1 MRAVLRFAAES
12 VALRAAVLHR
22 RRHTGKREAP
32 DRSRVA
38 RPCRGAHNARLFR
51 GALPGNGRANA
62 MMYFARWK
70 TAAILSVLLLGA
82 LLCVPNLFPRADL
95 PSWARSFSLGL
106 DLRGGSYLLLEV
118 DLNAVVRER
127 LESLAD
133 AARTRLR
140 NANIGYVNL
149 AADPLNR
156 RMGFRVRDPAQAAE
170 AARLM
175 REEVSPVQGPG
186 GSVPDLEVTTA
197 PDGTVRV
204 ALTEAGLRAKASAAV
219 EQSIEIVRRRID
231 ETGVVEALIA
241 RQGQNRVLVQLPG
254 VEDPA
259 RIKDLL
265 GKTARM
271 TFHLLDEG
279 ANPGAGGAPPPGVMF
294 LEGERAGPSG
304 QIERYAVRR
313 RVEVDGANLTDA
325 RAGQD
330 SRTGEWV
337 VNFSFDSIGT
347 RRFAE
352 VTRQNVN
359 RPFAIVLDDRV
370 ITAPNIREPITGGR
384 GQISGSFTA
393 RTANDLAVLL
403 RAGALPA
410 PLTVVEE
417 RTVGPELGADA
428 IRAGVISLAVGTAFV
443 FLYMGLAYGLF
454 GWFANIALLVNVML
468 MLAALS
474 VLEATLTLPGIAGI
488 VLTLGTALDA
498 NILINERIR
507 EEAKLGRTPIAALE
521 AGFTKASGTIMDSN
535 LTNLI
540 AMACLYAFGSGPVR
554 GFAVTVAIGTIVQMW
569 TATTLVRLFVS
580 WWYRAKR
587 PKELPV
593 IGGGPGVLRRLS
605 RPLFRLVPDATRVPF
620 MRGARAGLIASAI
633 LSTAAVIGAF
643 WPGLDKGIDFKGGIT
658 MEVRTPEAANLGQLR
673 SAVSGLN
680 LGDVGMQE
688 FGAPDTVLVRLPV
701 QGDEAG
707 TQRAVSA
714 VRAALEQAAP
724 GTRILRVEAVGNR
737 ISDEL
742 FAGGMIALGISLLAM
757 LVYIWFRFEWQFAV
771 AAIATLVLDTTKT
784 VGFMVLFGIEFNL
797 TTVAAILTVI
807 GFSAN
812 DKVVVF
818 DRVRENLR
826 KYKALPLRDLV
837 DLSIN
842 ETLNRSLGTSM
853 TLLLSAVPLALFGGD
868 ALSGFA
874 LVMLFGIFI
883 SAMSSVFIAAPIVL
897 FTGGQRLRRGGDAP
911 PAGGPPRRAERAAGD
926 SPGMTQAARV

>member
-1 MRAVLRFAAES
+1 
-12 VALRAAVLHR
+12 
-22 RRHTGKREAP
+22 
-32 DRSRVA
+32 
-38 RPCRGAHNARLFR
+38 
-51 GALPGNGRANA
+51 

-70 TAAILSVLLLGA
+70 TLSILAVVALGA
-82 LLCVPNLFPRADL
+82 LLCVPNLFPRAEL
-95 PSWARSFSLGL
+95 PSWARTFSLGL

-118 DLNAVVRER
+118 DMDAVVKER
-127 LESLAD
+127 LEGLAD

-140 NANIGYVNL
+140 GANIGYVNL
-149 AADPLNR
+149 AAEPAAR
-156 RMGFRVRDPAQAAE
+156 RISFRVRDPARAAE

-175 REEVSPVQGPG
+175 REEVGTAPAAAAAPE
-186 GSVPDLEVTTA
+186 LEVTTT
-197 PDGTVRV
+197 PDGTVIV
-204 ALTEAGLRAKASAAV
+204 ALTEVGLRAKASAAV

-254 VEDPA
+254 IEDPA

-271 TFHLLDEG
+271 TFHLLDET
-279 ANPGAGGAPPPGVMF
+279 ANPAAGGAPPPGVMF
-294 LEGERAGPSG
+294 LSGERAGPSG
-304 QIERYAVRR
+304 QVERYAVRR

-330 SRTGEWV
+330 GRTGEWV
-337 VNFSFDSIGT
+337 VNFTFDSVGT

-352 VTRQNVN
+352 VTRTNVG
-359 RPFAIVLDDRV
+359 RPFAIVLDEKV
-370 ITAPNIREPITGGR
+370 ITAPNIREPIVGGR

-428 IRAGVISLAVGTAFV
+428 IRAGIWSLAAGVFFV

-454 GWFANIALLVNVML
+454 GWLANIALAVNVML

-507 EEAKLGRTPIAALE
+507 EEVKNGRTPISALE

-540 AMACLYAFGSGPVR
+540 AMGCLFAFGSGPVK
-554 GFAVTVAIGTIVQMW
+554 GFAVTVAIGTVVQMW
-569 TATTLVRLFVS
+569 TATTLVRLMVS
-580 WWYRAKR
+580 WWYRRTR

-593 IGGGPGVLRRLS
+593 IEGGPGLLHRLS
-605 RPLFRLVPDATRVPF
+605 RPLFRLVPDVTKIPF
-620 MRGARAGLIASAI
+620 MRGARIGLMVSAV
-633 LSTAAVIGAF
+633 LSTASLVGAF
-643 WPGLDKGIDFKGGIT
+643 WPGLEKGIDFKGGIV
-658 MEVRTPEAANLGQLR
+658 MEVRTPGPADLAQLR
-673 SAVSGLN
+673 GAVSGLG
-680 LGDVGMQE
+680 LGDVGLQE

-707 TQRAVSA
+707 TQRAVNA
-714 VRAALEQAAP
+714 VRGALEQVAA

-737 ISDEL
+737 VSDEL
-742 FAGGMIALGISLLAM
+742 FQGGMIALGISLLAM
-757 LVYIWFRFEWQFAV
+757 LIYIWFRFEWQFAV
-771 AAIATLVLDTTKT
+771 AAIVTLVLDTTKT
-784 VGFMVLFGIEFNL
+784 VGFMVLFGVEFNL
-797 TTVAAILTVI
+797 TTVAAILTII

-818 DRVRENLR
+818 DRMRENLR
-826 KYKALPLRDLV
+826 KYKTMPLRELV

-874 LVMLFGIFI
+874 LVLLFGILI
-883 SAMSSVFIAAPIVL
+883 SASSSVFIAAPIVL
-897 FTGGQRLRRGGDAP
+897 FTGEKQLRRGGDAP
-911 PAGGPPRRAERAAGD
+911 PAAGD
-926 SPGMTQAARV
+926 TRRGGTRVQEPAQV

>member
-1 MRAVLRFAAES
+1 
-12 VALRAAVLHR
+12 
-22 RRHTGKREAP
+22 
-32 DRSRVA
+32 
-38 RPCRGAHNARLFR
+38 
-51 GALPGNGRANA
+51 
-62 MMYFARWK
+62 MMFFARWK
-70 TAAILSVLLLGA
+70 TTAILAVVALGA
-82 LLCVPNLFPRADL
+82 LLCLPNLFPRAEL
-95 PSWARSFSLGL
+95 PAWARAFSLGL

-118 DLNAVVRER
+118 DMDAVVRER
-127 LESLAD
+127 LEGLAD
-133 AARTRLR
+133 GARTRLR
-140 NANIGYVNL
+140 AANIGYVNL
-149 AADPLNR
+149 AADPAGR
-156 RMGFRVRDPAQAAE
+156 RIGFRLRDPGQAAE

-175 REEVSPVQGPG
+175 RELANPVPTG
-186 GSVPDLEVTTA
+186 GGGGTVPDLEVTTA
-197 PDGTVRV
+197 PDGTVTA
-204 ALTEAGLRAKASAAV
+204 ALTEVGLRSKASGAV

-241 RQGQNRVLVQLPG
+241 RQGQNRILVQLPG
-254 VEDPA
+254 VEDPN
-259 RIKDLL
+259 RIKELL
-265 GKTARM
+265 GRTARM

-279 ANPGAGGAPPPGVMF
+279 ANPAAPAPPPGVMF
-294 LEGERAGPSG
+294 LPGERAAGAGGAEPL
-304 QIERYAVRR
+304 RYAVRR

-330 SRTGEWV
+330 NRTGEWV
-337 VNFSFDSIGT
+337 VNFAFDSIGT
-347 RRFAE
+347 RRFAD
-352 VTRQNVN
+352 VTRQNVG

-393 RTANDLAVLL
+393 RSANDLAVLL

-428 IRAGVISLAVGTAFV
+428 IRAGVVSLAVGALFV

-454 GWFANIALLVNVML
+454 GWFANIALLVNIML

-474 VLEATLTLPGIAGI
+474 VLEATVTLPGIAGI

-507 EEAKLGRTPIAALE
+507 EEVKNGRTPISALE

-540 AMACLYAFGSGPVR
+540 AMVCLYVFGSGPVR

-569 TATTLVRLFVS
+569 TATTLVRLMVS
-580 WWYRAKR
+580 WWYRATR
-587 PKELPV
+587 PRELPV
-593 IGGGPGVLRRLS
+593 VAGGRRGLLGRLS
-605 RPLFRLVPDATRVPF
+605 RPLFRLVPDVTGIPF
-620 MRGARAGLIASAI
+620 MRGARIGLLVSAV
-633 LSTAAVIGAF
+633 LSTASVIGAF
-643 WPGLDKGIDFKGGIT
+643 YPGLEKGIDFKGGIA
-658 MEVRTPEAANLGQLR
+658 MEVRTPGPADLARLR
-673 SAVSGLN
+673 SATSGLG
-680 LGDVGMQE
+680 LGDVGLQE
-688 FGAPDTVLVRLPV
+688 FGAPDTVLVRLPA
-701 QGDEAG
+701 QGDEGG
-707 TQRAVSA
+707 TQRAVNA
-714 VRAALEQAAP
+714 VRGALEAAAP

-737 ISDEL
+737 VSDEL
-742 FAGGMIALGISLLAM
+742 FRGGLIALGISLFFM
-757 LVYIWFRFEWQFAV
+757 LLYIWFRFEWQFGV

-818 DRVRENLR
+818 DRMRENLR
-826 KYKALPLRDLV
+826 KYKQMPLRDLV

-853 TLLLSAVPLALFGGD
+853 TLLLSALPLALFGGD
-868 ALSGFA
+868 TLAGFA
-874 LVMLFGIFI
+874 WVLLFGILV
-883 SAMSSVFIAAPIVL
+883 SASSSVFIAAPIVL
-897 FTGGQRLRRGGDAP
+897 LTGENRLRRGDP
-911 PAGGPPRRAERAAGD
+911 PAAAG
-926 SPGMTQAARV
+926 SAVAKRQATARV